1 MSFFDDDTAKTAGKL
16 ISGAASGLFGI
27 TKTVVTGVGGL
38 AVDAASSVKE
48 TIVEDKKL
56 YDDAVKQNEQNKR
69 RMKESVDHYEQKFML
84 LQEDA
89 KRLDELKTEIAR
101 DFKRI
106 DKGFQYSHQSAD
118 ISHKEVENVDKNID
132 TDGLLKGGAAAGTIA
147 AGTATALTMAFG
159 TAGTGAA
166 ISGLT
171 GTYAISATL
180 ASLGGGTIVSGGL
193 GVAGGAAVLGG
204 LFAVPA
210 VAVGGVLAHNKVQ
223 KFAKDVQ
230 EATTKV
236 QQAIETNRQAE
247 KKIET
252 IRKQLRTIY
261 DVGTGISF
269 FLRNLGYRA
278 ENAPAKVRPQMMV
291 IKDAARDKLVRAFGD
306 INLFQSNSTDLD
318 NSIGETLR
326 EIEHDCQAL
335 QDFTTARGYTKVCS
349 SKDST
354 AVYQSIYRSAKR
366 YVYIA
371 YPWYNTYCVRQDL
384 PLIKDAIQ
392 RGVRFTFFYG
402 IGEMNDAGG
411 RKTMSAI
418 RLLKQSLP
426 LSVRFKR
433 IDSHTKVILT
443 EGQILYGSQ
452 NMMTYRYPGKYNDK
466 RSEASVFSKEPNIIA
481 DYKEMLDEEKSV

>member
-1 MSFFDDDTAKTAGKL
+1 MG
-16 ISGAASGLFGI
+16 ISG
-27 TKTVVTGVGGL
+27 L
-38 AVDAASSVKE
+38 AIDAAVGVKN
-48 TIVEDKKL
+48 TVVEDKAL
-56 YDDAVKQNEQNKR
+56 YDRAVEQNKR
-69 RMKESVDHYEQKFML
+69 NEQQMKASVEHYEQKFML
-84 LQEDA
+84 LKEDA
-89 KRLDELKTEIAR
+89 KQLDELKTKIAN
-101 DFKRI
+101 DFSKI
-106 DKGFQYSHQSAD
+106 DHKFQHDSYSTDFSQQRVS
-118 ISHKEVENVDKNID
+118 SVDSNIVAGD
-132 TDGLLKGGAAAGTIA
+132 LVAGGAAAGTIA
-147 AGTATALTMAFG
+147 AGTVTALTMAFG

-171 GTYAISATL
+171 GTYALSATL
-180 ASLGGGTIVSGGL
+180 ASLGGGTIASGGL

-236 QQAIETNRQAE
+236 EQAIETNRQAE
-247 KKIET
+247 QKIEA
-252 IRKQLRTIY
+252 IRKQLRKIY

-269 FLRNLGYRA
+269 FLHHLGDWA
-278 ENAPAKVRPQMMV
+278 ENAPANVRPQMLV

-306 INLFQSNSTDLD
+306 INLFQSNSTNLD
-318 NSIGETLR
+318 DSIAETLR

-366 YVYIA
+366 YVYVA

-402 IGEMNDAGG
+402 IGDMDDDGG
-411 RKTMSAI
+411 RKTMNAI

-426 LSVRFKR
+426 SSVRFKR
-433 IDSHTKVILT
+433 IDSHRKVILT

-452 NMMTYRYPGKYNDK
+452 NMMTYRYPGRQND
-466 RSEASVFSKEPNIIA
+466 RRGEASVFSREANIIA
-481 DYKEMLDEEKSV
+481 DYKAMLDEAAVVR